1 MSKPAEHYLVH
12 FGGAMLVYAGVLF
25 GSVWMIG
32 TMKITGWPSGAL
44 SLTPMLP
51 ALYALRTCVSEIP
64 RHG

>member
-1 MSKPAEHYLVH
+1 
-12 FGGAMLVYAGVLF
+12 MLVYAGVLF